1 MATVLDQLEAMRGVK
16 ENWDSEGAAAP
27 AQEIVTVAIA
37 FWRNLQRQE
46 ELPQPYVTPN
56 RIGGVL
62 FFWEF
67 GPHQIEVEFLTPDKA
82 EFLHLDRDTDEAV
95 TGTLT
100 LNQPQSRSAFAFNAI
115 LAAMQVTS

>member
-16 ENWDSEGAAAP
+16 ENWDSDGAAAP
-27 AQEIVTVAIA
+27 AQEVVTAAIA
-37 FWRNLQRQE
+37 FWRNLQRRA

-67 GPHQIEVEFLTPDKA
+67 GPHQIEVEVLTPDKA

-95 TGTLT
+95 TGTFQIPSPTTLT
-100 LNQPQSRSAFAFNAI
+100 MPRFVPVLP
-115 LAAMQVTS
+115 V

>member
-16 ENWDSEGAAAP
+16 EDWDGEGAAAP
-27 AQEIVTVAIA
+27 AQEIVTAAIG
-37 FWRNLQRQE
+37 FWRNLQGRE
-46 ELPQPYVTPN
+46 ALPQPYVTPN

-95 TGTLT
+95 TGTLS
-100 LNQPQSRSAFAFNAI
+100 LEQPRSRPAFAFNAI
-115 LAAMQVTS
+115 LSAMQVAS

>member
-1 MATVLDQLEAMRGVK
+1 MATVLDRLEAMRGEK

-27 AQEIVTVAIA
+27 AQEIVTAAIA
-37 FWRNLQRQE
+37 FWRNLQRRE

-67 GPHQIEVEFLTPDKA
+67 GPLEVEFLTPDKA

-95 TGTLT
+95 TGTLS
-100 LNQPQSRSAFAFNAI
+100 LNQPRSRPAFAFNAI
-115 LAAMQVTS
+115 LSAMQVAS

>member
-1 MATVLDQLEAMRGVK
+1 MATILDQLEAMRGVK

-37 FWRNLQRQE
+37 FWRNLQRRE

-67 GPHQIEVEFLTPDKA
+67 GPHQIEVEFLSPDTA

-95 TGTLT
+95 TGTLSLT
-100 LNQPQSRSAFAFNAI
+100 HLRSRPAFAFNAI
-115 LAAMQVTS
+115 LSAIRVTS